1 MFRRGQWNITTGS
14 GCLCLDGVSVEHNS
28 WVRLFVFRRG
38 QWNITTGSGCLCLD
52 GVSGTLQLG
61 QAVCV

>member
-1 MFRRGQWNITTGS
+1 MIRRGQWNITTGS
-14 GCLCLDGVSVEHNS
+14 GCLCLDGGQWEHNS

-52 GVSGTLQLG
+52 GVSGT
-61 QAVCV
+61 